1 MRRDA
6 GVGTAFARRDRMM
19 NAGEFCNRTVV
30 FVHPGDPV
38 TEAARLMR
46 EHHVGDVVV
55 VEEAEGKRRPIGV
68 LTDRDIVVSVIAKA
82 PDFVGSLAVGEVM
95 NDTLVTADED
105 DPLWDVLKRMRTAG
119 VRRVPVVDR
128 DGVLLG
134 IVTFD
139 DLVEFVAS
147 ELNDLSTLLSREQ
160 AHEMERRS

>member
-1 MRRDA
+1 
-6 GVGTAFARRDRMM
+6 
-19 NAGEFCNRTVV
+19 
-30 FVHPGDPV
+30 
-38 TEAARLMR
+38 
-46 EHHVGDVVV
+46 
-55 VEEAEGKRRPIGV
+55 
-68 LTDRDIVVSVIAKA
+68 
-82 PDFVGSLAVGEVM
+82 
-95 NDTLVTADED
+95 
-105 DPLWDVLKRMRTAG
+105 MRTAG